1 MAFRPERITLLYQ
14 TEDGWSPEEILSPK
28 GKKEWRT
35 RAGRRMERRRRRRIK
50 AAQAFWDEME
60 RRHEA
65 ANQKD
70 AWGSV
75 RRRRRNRVSAVRKA
89 VRAYFR

>member
-1 MAFRPERITLLYQ
+1 
-14 TEDGWSPEEILSPK
+14 
-28 GKKEWRT
+28 
-35 RAGRRMERRRRRRIK
+35 MERRRRRRIK